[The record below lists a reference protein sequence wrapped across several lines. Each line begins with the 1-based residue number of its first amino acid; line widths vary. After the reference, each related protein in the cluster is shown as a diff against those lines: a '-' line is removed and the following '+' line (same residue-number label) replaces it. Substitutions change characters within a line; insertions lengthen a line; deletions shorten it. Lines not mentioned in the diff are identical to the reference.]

1 MFALLHEPCHAP
13 NPSTKERKGLI
24 TYYKTYGITTLKKHG
39 DANHTLI
46 VKNIEEEVNG
56 PLKRTFEKQLAKKMV
71 NVLGNALLIYL
82 LLKILSKM
90 MMCSKNIFCKTLVF

>member
-13 NPSTKERKGLI
+13 NPNTKERKGLI
-24 TYYKTYGITTLKKHG
+24 TSYKTYGITSLKKHG

-46 VKNIEEEVNG
+46 VQKIEEEVNP
-56 PLKRTFEKQLAKKMV
+56 PLKRTFEKQLAKKML
-71 NVLGNALLIYL
+71 NVLSNALLTFL

-90 MMCSKNIFCKTLVF
+90 MMCSKKIFCKTLGF